1 MSELDKA
8 YETVDMLKALDL
20 PISKDQLENIERLEK
35 ENGDVTKYYR
45 YFPQLSKPIIDE
57 IDKVI
62 AKHYGFTEEEIKI
75 IEGEE

>member
-1 MSELDKA
+1 MEELDKA
-8 YETVDMLKALDL
+8 YETAEMLKALDL